1 MPPAWIFL
9 LLPFE
14 AAILWI
20 ALDIRRKVDRSS
32 KALEERV
39 ETTSKE
45 MTESIANAME
55 VGVSLLRAQLP
66 KGNEDA

>member
-1 MPPAWIFL
+1 MPPVWIFA

-32 KALEERV
+32 KELRQDVDKTSEALTKTV
-39 ETTSKE
+39 
-45 MTESIANAME
+45 ANAME
-55 VGVSLLRAQLP
+55 VGVSLLRGQLP
-66 KGNEDA
+66 KGDDDA